1 MYIPGL
7 LLHPGNH
14 ISCDTTAA
22 TPSALRKTSL
32 NPQYLQANSTS
43 HTWPFGAFAE
53 LIDNAYDPDVN
64 AKQQWIDSTQI
75 RTMDC
80 LIFSDNGA
88 GLDYNNMLKMMSFG
102 YSNKK
107 PINGHAPVGQYGNG
121 FKSGSMRL
129 GKDAIVFSKTRDTM
143 SVGLLSQTYLKAI
156 QAQHIV
162 VPIISCKQNGEE
174 KFSDVP
180 DHSDSLE
187 AILKHS
193 LFGTEDELLQ
203 ELQAI
208 NTTNSST
215 GTRIIIWNLRRF
227 TGETEFDFEKD
238 RYDIQIRRVDLG
250 DDNNHQ
256 DPNKVSE
263 PESQYSLRAYCSILY
278 LKPRMQIIIRGQK
291 VRTQLV
297 SKSLALT
304 RKDRYTP
311 QFLKKNINITFGYN
325 TRNKENCGVMMYY
338 KNRLIRAYERV
349 GCQRKATPKAMGVI
363 GIIECD
369 FLTPTHNKQDFD
381 ATEEY
386 RKVKQKLGEKLE
398 EYWCEIRYIKS
409 KKDPSCDLAI
419 EDTEKSPDQ
428 NWVQCDKC
436 HKWRKLPDEID
447 MSKLGD
453 VWFCHLN
460 SDPQYRICQAE
471 EQLEDSEDEQPYQK
485 TYKQDKK
492 QQQEKNRWQTMT
504 QQNAEEAIPAQSTST
519 PPSTRSSRSQCSSG
533 TRAEGDFTDRTSPTL
548 TPVSRSGRRLS
559 AQQTPLSTRSKRTT
573 MRGKRVLLTPE
584 SEQVKRAKMSQS
596 TSSAADME
604 AVPQDTPDVPLLV
617 EEMGEPVSPC
627 DLDRASNEHTN
638 LQVSDGAPAQEY
650 MHSHDLTVSIT
661 ALSPVPQQVTAASQ
675 TEGVAE
681 IKQELEEERTRS
693 WREDETSEQT
703 QLQKRET
710 RELTDSGEGV
720 RPSQEMQQ
728 DWLFK
733 QWEIV
738 CKERDLYLEQ
748 WETASKEGDCYK
760 DQVEIANQDRDQYK
774 EQMETANQERDR
786 YRDREETANQET
798 DRYRDQVKKANQER
812 DQYKVQMETAKDQC
826 KEQME
831 TANQERD
838 QYKRQMETVKDQY
851 KEQMET
857 ANQERDQYKRQM
869 ETVKDQYKEQIETAN
884 QERDQYKRQMET
896 AKDLY
901 KEQMETANQGGDQYK
916 KQMETANQERDQYK
930 MQMETVKD
938 QYKEQM
944 ETANQ
949 ERDQYKLQVDKLNQK
964 LQQMRAS
971 SEPCD
976 QVPGGEDH
984 LARQLEFIHRDLDLS
999 NVERDQLRS
1008 QLQNLRLSV
1017 SRLLVI
1023 LIPVL
1028 DLEQVNYESCIIEEI
1043 LEQYLDGISSSQ
1055 PTFL

>member
-1 MYIPGL
+1 
-7 LLHPGNH
+7 
-14 ISCDTTAA
+14 
-22 TPSALRKTSL
+22 
-32 NPQYLQANSTS
+32 
-43 HTWPFGAFAE
+43 
-53 LIDNAYDPDVN
+53 
-64 AKQQWIDSTQI
+64 
-75 RTMDC
+75 
-80 LIFSDNGA
+80 
-88 GLDYNNMLKMMSFG
+88 
-102 YSNKK
+102 
-107 PINGHAPVGQYGNG
+107 
-121 FKSGSMRL
+121 
-129 GKDAIVFSKTRDTM
+129 
-143 SVGLLSQTYLKAI
+143 
-156 QAQHIV
+156 
-162 VPIISCKQNGEE
+162 
-174 KFSDVP
+174 
-180 DHSDSLE
+180 
-187 AILKHS
+187 
-193 LFGTEDELLQ
+193 
-203 ELQAI
+203 
-208 NTTNSST
+208 
-215 GTRIIIWNLRRF
+215 
-227 TGETEFDFEKD
+227 
-238 RYDIQIRRVDLG
+238 
-250 DDNNHQ
+250 
-256 DPNKVSE
+256 
-263 PESQYSLRAYCSILY
+263 
-278 LKPRMQIIIRGQK
+278 
-291 VRTQLV
+291 
-297 SKSLALT
+297 
-304 RKDRYTP
+304 
-311 QFLKKNINITFGYN
+311 
-325 TRNKENCGVMMYY
+325 
-338 KNRLIRAYERV
+338 
-349 GCQRKATPKAMGVI
+349 
-363 GIIECD
+363 
-369 FLTPTHNKQDFD
+369 
-381 ATEEY
+381 
-386 RKVKQKLGEKLE
+386 
-398 EYWCEIRYIKS
+398 
-409 KKDPSCDLAI
+409 
-419 EDTEKSPDQ
+419 
-428 NWVQCDKC
+428 
-436 HKWRKLPDEID
+436 
-447 MSKLGD
+447 
-453 VWFCHLN
+453 
-460 SDPQYRICQAE
+460 
-471 EQLEDSEDEQPYQK
+471 
-485 TYKQDKK
+485 
-492 QQQEKNRWQTMT
+492 MT

-604 AVPQDTPDVPLLV
+604 VVPQDTPDVPLLV

-638 LQVSDGAPAQEY
+638 LQVSDGVPAQEY

-748 WETASKEGDCYK
+748 WETASKERDCYK

-857 ANQERDQYKRQM
+857 ANQER
-869 ETVKDQYKEQIETAN
+869 A
-884 QERDQYKRQMET
+884 
-896 AKDLY
+896 
-901 KEQMETANQGGDQYK
+901 
-916 KQMETANQERDQYK
+916 
-930 MQMETVKD
+930 
-938 QYKEQM
+938 
-944 ETANQ
+944 
-949 ERDQYKLQVDKLNQK
+949 QYKLQVDKLNQK
-964 LQQMRAS
+964 LQQMRASSVKQERCDQVPGGEDHLAVQLEFIHKDLDQSNAERDRLRSQVDKLNQELQQMRAS

-984 LARQLEFIHRDLDLS
+984 LAVQLEFIHRDLDLS
-999 NVERDQLRS
+999 NAERDQLRS

-1023 LIPVL
+1023 LIPEL

-1043 LEQYLDGISSSQ
+1043 LEQYLDGISSSH